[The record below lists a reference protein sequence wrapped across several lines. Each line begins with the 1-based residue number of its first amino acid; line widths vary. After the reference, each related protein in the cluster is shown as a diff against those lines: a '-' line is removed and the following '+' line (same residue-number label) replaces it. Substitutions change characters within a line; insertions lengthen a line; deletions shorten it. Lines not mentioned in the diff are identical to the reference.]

1 MGFHI
6 IEAVR
11 AHFTPGV
18 VQNLAAKFGEDGGS
32 LQRGLDAAIPA
43 IATGVVAQGSSD
55 TGAAHL
61 LVSLRESGFDA
72 ATLERMRGM
81 LTGGPETVQL
91 AERGQSLLPGLLG
104 SRRDVV
110 LDQLA
115 RFAGL
120 QGSTASSL
128 LGLVAP
134 LALGTLGK
142 YAQHEKLG
150 SQDLHSLLAGQ
161 RELVRNA
168 MPAGFH
174 FDVPPAP
181 APVRTVPQRI
191 PEVGTPASVAAVH
204 DERRLEHRTIH
215 PVLTRDR
222 PAGVSRFLWPAAIA
236 LLLVFAWSMF
246 RNRGGTE
253 REALTGTTASQR
265 QARSPT
271 AGDRQPSEVPR
282 AREGA
287 PGTTG
292 PEQTLPLPGGGSVR
306 APEGSG
312 LQQLTQTLA
321 AGAGTAAAGA
331 AGGTRRFVFDE
342 LRFEAGSAELGGQG
356 RQTVEE
362 LAQVLEAYPQA
373 RVRIEGHTSGT
384 GEAAN
389 RQLAQE
395 RADAVKD
402 ALVQQ
407 GVGASRV
414 EAVGH
419 ADSDQVAGHDSPGG
433 RAANARTEVI
443 LLGR

>member
-1 MGFHI
+1 MAFHI

-11 AHFTPGV
+11 AYFSPAV
-18 VQNLAAKFGEDGGS
+18 VQNLAARFGEDGGS

-43 IATGVVAQGSSD
+43 IASGVVRQGSSD

-61 LVSLRESGFDA
+61 LVSLRESGLDA
-72 ATLERMRGM
+72 ATLDRMGGM
-81 LTGGPETVQL
+81 LGGGADTVQL

-104 SRRDVV
+104 SQRDAV

-115 RFAGL
+115 RFARL
-120 QGSTASSL
+120 QASTASSL

-134 LALGTLGK
+134 IALGTLGK
-142 YAQHEKLG
+142 HAQQERLG
-150 SQDLHSLLAGQ
+150 SQEVHALLADQ
-161 RELVRNA
+161 RDLVRNA

-174 FDVPPAP
+174 LDLPPP
-181 APVRTVPQRI
+181 APVRTVRQRI

-204 DERRLEHRTIH
+204 DEQRLEHRTIH
-215 PVLTRDR
+215 PVPTRDR
-222 PAGVSRFLWPAAIA
+222 PAGISRFLWPAAIA

-253 REALTGTTASQR
+253 RNALTGTPSATQR
-265 QARSPT
+265 QARTPSAAERP
-271 AGDRQPSEVPR
+271 ASEVPR
-282 AREGA
+282 APREGA
-287 PGTTG
+287 LGTPR
-292 PEQTLPLPGGGSVR
+292 PEQELQLPGGGSID
-306 APEGSG
+306 APAGSG
-312 LQQLTQTLA
+312 LLQLTQTLA
-321 AGAGTAAAGA
+321 AGAGAAAAGS
-331 AGGTRRFVFDE
+331 GSRRFVFE
-342 LRFEAGSAELGGQG
+342 QLRFEEGSAVLGAQG
-356 RQTVEE
+356 REDVAE
-362 LAQVLEAYPQA
+362 LAQVLEAYSQA
-373 RVRIEGHTSGT
+373 RVRIEGHTSGS
-384 GEAAN
+384 GAPAN

-395 RADAVKD
+395 RANAVKD

-419 ADSDQVAGHDSPGG
+419 GDSDPVADPRSPEG